1 MPFFCS
7 LFVHNGPPTCLQREH
22 LLLGIEPPF
31 TACANHDNIDNI
43 NIFTACANHDSYSY
57 RFMFVEPIQLQTA
70 WYVAIMLLGTSS
82 MCKFCYHMHKYFM
95 LVPTMAFLYDGAST
109 ITQCANR
116 ARKSVYFLRKTK
128 MADGRFLVFRR
139 ALLGRSV
146 FAHVAPSRTLYDRG
160 SNAL

>member
-1 MPFFCS
+1 MPLCARE
-7 LFVHNGPPTCLQREH
+7 REH
-22 LLLGIEPPF
+22 LLLGIEPLF

-43 NIFTACANHDSYSY
+43 NIFTACANHDS
-57 RFMFVEPIQLQTA
+57 FMFVEPIQLQTA
-70 WYVAIMLLGTSS
+70 WYVAIMILGTSS
-82 MCKFCYHMHKYFM
+82 MCKFCYHMHKYYM